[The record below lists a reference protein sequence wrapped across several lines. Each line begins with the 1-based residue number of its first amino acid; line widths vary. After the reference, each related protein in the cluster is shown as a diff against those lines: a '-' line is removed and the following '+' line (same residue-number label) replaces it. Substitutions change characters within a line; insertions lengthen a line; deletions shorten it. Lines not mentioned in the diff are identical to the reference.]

1 MKKYKLYRSLGDLD
15 QHVKQHE
22 LVAIENGKD
31 IFSVT
36 NSLIHAVIDD
46 LQESEEYRNFKATAY
61 APEPVN
67 TNIRRVKRYDYEML
81 GIVMPTNADKNILID
96 YGIIE
101 EDAE

>member
-36 NSLIHAVIDD
+36 DSLIHAVIDD
-46 LQESEEYRNFKATAY
+46 LQESEEYLNYKATTY
-61 APEPVN
+61 APEPIN

-81 GIVMPTNADKNILID
+81 GIVMPANADKNILID

>member
-36 NSLIHAVIDD
+36 DSLIRAVDRK
-46 LQESEEYRNFKATAY
+46 S
-61 APEPVN
+61 V
-67 TNIRRVKRYDYEML
+67 V
-81 GIVMPTNADKNILID
+81 
-96 YGIIE
+96 
-101 EDAE
+101 

>member
-1 MKKYKLYRSLGDLD
+1 MKKYKLYRSFGDLD

-31 IFSVT
+31 IFSV
-36 NSLIHAVIDD
+36 IHAVIDD
-46 LQESEEYRNFKATAY
+46 LQESEEYRNYKATAY
-61 APEPVN
+61 APEPIN

-101 EDAE
+101 EDTE

>member
-36 NSLIHAVIDD
+36 DSLIQCPFIDD
-46 LQESEEYRNFKATAY
+46 LQES
-61 APEPVN
+61 
-67 TNIRRVKRYDYEML
+67 
-81 GIVMPTNADKNILID
+81 
-96 YGIIE
+96 
-101 EDAE
+101 